1 MKIVCVC
8 GMGIGTS
15 ILLKMNTEKAAAKLG
30 IDADVTAADISSARG
45 SAQGCDLILTSQ
57 ELATELDGTSVPVVV
72 INNFMDVGEIET
84 KLQSTTGR

>member
-8 GMGIGTS
+8 GIGIGTS

-45 SAQGCDLILTSQ
+45 SAQWCDLILTSQ
-57 ELATELDGTSVPVVV
+57 ELATELDGASVPVVV

>member
-72 INNFMDVGEIET
+72 INNFMDLSEIET
-84 KLQSTTGR
+84 KLQSTTAR

>member
-30 IDADVTAADISSARG
+30 IDADVTATDISSARG
-45 SAQGCDLILTSQ
+45 SAHGCDLILTSS
-57 ELATELDGTSVPVVV
+57 ELATELDGISVPVVV
-72 INNFMDVGEIET
+72 IDNFMNLSEIET
-84 KLQSTTGR
+84 KLQSTTTR